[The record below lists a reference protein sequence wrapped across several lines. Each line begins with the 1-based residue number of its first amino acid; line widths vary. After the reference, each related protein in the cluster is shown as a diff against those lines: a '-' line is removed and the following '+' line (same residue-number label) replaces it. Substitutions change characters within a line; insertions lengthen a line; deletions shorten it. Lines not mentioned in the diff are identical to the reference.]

1 MKNRFVLCSSFKSN
15 HIKNV
20 LLLTLDDIHVLI
32 LYMEEYGSKSYVNH
46 LKLMMVYR
54 IIMYFSLIV
63 LYSYVFRFSH

>member
-32 LYMEEYGSKSYVNH
+32 LYMEEYGSKSYVTH
-46 LKLMMVYR
+46 LIL
-54 IIMYFSLIV
+54 
-63 LYSYVFRFSH
+63 